1 MVSQTKGGCD
11 GKATKRNKLL
21 PLPNTVDIKKQMEEM
36 AYATIGLATMGM
48 EFAQK
53 TLEEAAT
60 RGREAMSQ
68 CKVKNEELQR
78 KVKETL
84 SDIITVTVQTGSDES
99 TDKPTVD
106 DVMAQV
112 DKMTEEEKAA
122 LLAKLTANKTAA
134 TDNAEQATDPDE
146 NKDNEPTT

>member
-1 MVSQTKGGCD
+1 
-11 GKATKRNKLL
+11 
-21 PLPNTVDIKKQMEEM
+21 
-36 AYATIGLATMGM
+36 MGM

-84 SDIITVTVQTGSDES
+84 SDIITVTVQTDGDNEE
-99 TDKPTVD
+99 KPTVD

-112 DKMTEEEKAA
+112 DKMSEEEKAA

-134 TDNAEQATDPDE
+134 SDGEQTSQANE
-146 NKDNEPTT
+146 NKDNEPKT

>member
-1 MVSQTKGGCD
+1 M
-11 GKATKRNKLL
+11 
-21 PLPNTVDIKKQMEEM
+21 DIKKQMEDM

-134 TDNAEQATDPDE
+134 TDNAEQATDSDE

>member
-11 GKATKRNKLL
+11 DTHRQTVAKPSRN
-21 PLPNTVDIKKQMEEM
+21 TMDIKKQMEDM

-84 SDIITVTVQTGSDES
+84 SDIITVTVQTDGNNE
-99 TDKPTVD
+99 DKPTVD

>member
-1 MVSQTKGGCD
+1 
-11 GKATKRNKLL
+11 
-21 PLPNTVDIKKQMEEM
+21 
-36 AYATIGLATMGM
+36 
-48 EFAQK
+48 
-53 TLEEAAT
+53 
-60 RGREAMSQ
+60 MSQ

-84 SDIITVTVQTGSDES
+84 SDIITVTVQTDGNNE
-99 TDKPTVD
+99 DKPTVD

>member
-1 MVSQTKGGCD
+1 M
-11 GKATKRNKLL
+11 
-21 PLPNTVDIKKQMEEM
+21 DIKKQMEDM

-84 SDIITVTVQTGSDES
+84 SDIITVTVQTDGNNE
-99 TDKPTVD
+99 DKPTVD

>member
-1 MVSQTKGGCD
+1 M
-11 GKATKRNKLL
+11 
-21 PLPNTVDIKKQMEEM
+21 DIKKQMEDM

-48 EFAQK
+48 EFAKK
-53 TLEEAAT
+53 TLGEAAT

>member
-1 MVSQTKGGCD
+1 M
-11 GKATKRNKLL
+11 
-21 PLPNTVDIKKQMEEM
+21 
-36 AYATIGLATMGM
+36 
-48 EFAQK
+48 
-53 TLEEAAT
+53 
-60 RGREAMSQ
+60 
-68 CKVKNEELQR
+68 KNEELQR

-134 TDNAEQATDPDE
+134 SDGEQISQANE

>member
-1 MVSQTKGGCD
+1 M
-11 GKATKRNKLL
+11 
-21 PLPNTVDIKKQMEEM
+21 DIKKQMEDM

-84 SDIITVTVQTGSDES
+84 SDIITVTVQTSSDES

-134 TDNAEQATDPDE
+134 TDNAEQATDPNE

>member
-1 MVSQTKGGCD
+1 M
-11 GKATKRNKLL
+11 
-21 PLPNTVDIKKQMEEM
+21 DIKKQMEDM

-112 DKMTEEEKAA
+112 DKMTEEGKAA

-134 TDNAEQATDPDE
+134 TDNAEQATDHDE

>member
-1 MVSQTKGGCD
+1 M
-11 GKATKRNKLL
+11 
-21 PLPNTVDIKKQMEEM
+21 DIKKQMEDM
-36 AYATIGLATMGM
+36 AYVTIGLATMGM

-84 SDIITVTVQTGSDES
+84 SNIITVTVQTGSDES

-134 TDNAEQATDPDE
+134 TDNAEQATDSDE